1 MNCHYIE
8 ACLYYLMKDST
19 ELPELLEMFAILP
32 HDALLANI
40 VPETIFN
47 SWEDW
52 SILANTTP

>member
-1 MNCHYIE
+1 
-8 ACLYYLMKDST
+8 MKDST

-52 SILANTTP
+52 SVLANTTP